1 MTGRAGALPEQGIN
15 VQECMI
21 DQSVIKREMPRPG
34 RKIDV
39 PRSYHRSDNVQKNGD
54 EKRKKRKEK
63 EKDRGVILAIMN

>member
-1 MTGRAGALPEQGIN
+1 
-15 VQECMI
+15 MI